1 MKLKDFMLTI
11 EKELED
17 FINLKIDFDLGI
29 DTNMD
34 VIDLGSSP
42 NRIKFSIIK
51 KKPKKKR

>member
-1 MKLKDFMLTI
+1 MKLKEFLKNM

-17 FINLKIDFDLGI
+17 FINLKIFFDLGI

-34 VIDLGSSP
+34 INGESK

-51 KKPKKKR
+51 SKPKRK